1 MLTALRASGVR
12 SLLASPRSVTSPRV
26 RVIPL
31 KATGPRTRS
40 IATSKILYRP
50 TDSVAKAEEDDDTDV
65 VPADEYSSLESDAR
79 DQTEHAVI
87 SAFDLFSIG
96 VGPSSSHT
104 VGPMRAGK
112 IFINDLLEL
121 DLLDKTKSLMLGGR
135 HHIKYDMEQ
144 DMVWR
149 WDQVLKTHPNGMR
162 FSVFDE
168 DGDLLAT
175 NEYFR

>member
-12 SLLASPRSVTSPRV
+12 SLLASPTRSVTSPRV
-26 RVIPL
+26 RIIPL
-31 KATGPRTRS
+31 RTTRPHTRS
-40 IATSKILYRP
+40 IATSKTLYRS
-50 TDSVAKAEEDDDTDV
+50 TDAVAKTEEDGDTDA

-96 VGPSSSHT
+96 GTFVVSSPIINDKFRALFSFSTVGPSSSHT

-121 DLLDKTKSLMLGGR
+121 DLLDKV
-135 HHIKYDMEQ
+135 I
-144 DMVWR
+144 
-149 WDQVLKTHPNGMR
+149 
-162 FSVFDE
+162 
-168 DGDLLAT
+168 
-175 NEYFR
+175 

>member
-26 RVIPL
+26 RVISL
-31 KATGPRTRS
+31 RTTGPHTRS
-40 IATSKILYRP
+40 IATSKILYRL

-96 VGPSSSHT
+96 GTFVVSSPMTHDKSRALFSFLTVGPSSSHT

-121 DLLDKTKSLMLGGR
+121 DLLDK
-135 HHIKYDMEQ
+135 
-144 DMVWR
+144 VR
-149 WDQVLKTHPNGMR
+149 WVSTPFQ
-162 FSVFDE
+162 
-168 DGDLLAT
+168 
-175 NEYFR
+175 